1 MKNFQPMRRL
11 PLSGSFN
18 TRDLGGFAAAGCRTT
33 CWFKLYRSDSP
44 AGLTA
49 EDWEYL
55 TDRGLCAVVDLRGKR
70 ETAARPVRT
79 PAGVIYQPLPLR
91 FHGKDLSVRGEAGI
105 PHRADGSVALDD
117 ILEALIPD
125 YAKTFQFSLA
135 AVVQILH
142 FLLEKLPHGGVL
154 FHCSAGKDRT
164 GIVAATVLFL
174 CGVATDDI
182 VADYAVSE
190 IYNEKGVNRSMDHVS
205 PQLLAVLPDPQIYYN
220 CYRSMPATIKALLD
234 AFERWNLPQTLNEA
248 GFTYEEQEKLVALM
262 TEPAEN

>member
-1 MKNFQPMRRL
+1 MRRL

-55 TDRGLCAVVDLRGKR
+55 TDRGLCAVVDLRGER

-117 ILEALIPD
+117 ILE
-125 YAKTFQFSLA
+125 
-135 AVVQILH
+135 
-142 FLLEKLPHGGVL
+142 
-154 FHCSAGKDRT
+154 GKDRT

-174 CGVATDDI
+174 CGVAADDI

>member
-1 MKNFQPMRRL
+1 M
-11 PLSGSFN
+11 
-18 TRDLGGFAAAGCRTT
+18 
-33 CWFKLYRSDSP
+33 
-44 AGLTA
+44 A

-55 TDRGLCAVVDLRGKR
+55 TDRGLCAVVDLRGER
-70 ETAARPVRT
+70 ETAARPLRT

-164 GIVAATVLFL
+164 GIVAATVLFHFAGWRQTIL
-174 CGVATDDI
+174 WPITQSARSI
-182 VADYAVSE
+182 MK
-190 IYNEKGVNRSMDHVS
+190 KGSTGAWIMFL

-248 GFTYEEQEKLVALM
+248 EFTYEEQEKLVALM